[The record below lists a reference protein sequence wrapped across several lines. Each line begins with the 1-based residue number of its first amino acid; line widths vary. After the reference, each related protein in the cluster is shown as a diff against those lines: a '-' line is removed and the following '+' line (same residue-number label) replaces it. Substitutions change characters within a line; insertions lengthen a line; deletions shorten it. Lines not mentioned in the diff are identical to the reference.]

1 MEFSN
6 KITHFCFVCAVTEI
20 SSATFQRQ
28 CVRWEVNFLRMKHS
42 SSLPVL
48 KQLTTLM
55 CRTNLINVVTMCS
68 IITTSDINEL
78 E

>member
-6 KITHFCFVCAVTEI
+6 NITYLCFVCAVPEI

-28 CVRWEVNFLRMKHS
+28 YVRGEVNFLRMTHS
-42 SSLPVL
+42 LSPPGL
-48 KQLTTLM
+48 KQQTTLM
-55 CRTNLINVVTMCS
+55 CRTNLINAGTMCS

>member
-6 KITHFCFVCAVTEI
+6 NITHFCFVCIVTEI

-28 CVRWEVNFLRMKHS
+28 YVRWEVNFLRMKHS

-48 KQLTTLM
+48 KQQTTSI
-55 CRTNLINVVTMCS
+55 CRTDLINLVTMCS